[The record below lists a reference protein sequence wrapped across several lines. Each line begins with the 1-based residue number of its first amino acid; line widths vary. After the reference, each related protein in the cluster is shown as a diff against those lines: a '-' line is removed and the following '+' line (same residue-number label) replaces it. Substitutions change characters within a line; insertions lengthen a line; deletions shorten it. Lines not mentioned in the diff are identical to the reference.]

1 MKVVTIV
8 LALLGLVAG
17 LLAAWYWRK
26 SSKVLF
32 VPAYLT
38 ETGIASPGFN
48 QPEVWIPAVINTFQK
63 AGRLNKIAAQW
74 TAAAVALGAAASVV
88 GALAT

>member
-1 MKVVTIV
+1 MKVVSIV
-8 LALLGLVAG
+8 LALLALAAG

-32 VPAYLT
+32 VPAYPT
-38 ETGIASPGFN
+38 ETGLASPSFN
-48 QPEVWIPAVINTFQK
+48 QAEAWIPAVINTFQK
-63 AGRLNKIAAQW
+63 AGRLNMIAAQW